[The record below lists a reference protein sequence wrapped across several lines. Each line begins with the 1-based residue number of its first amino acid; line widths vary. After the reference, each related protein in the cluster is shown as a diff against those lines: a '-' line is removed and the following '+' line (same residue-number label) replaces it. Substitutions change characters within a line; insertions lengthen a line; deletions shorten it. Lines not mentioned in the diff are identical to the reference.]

1 MSDSKAK
8 LVTANQEVVVERR
21 KVSFVIAIAIVI
33 VTVIVVVIVLVTKRQ
48 FLIVIVINCIICC
61 LRNIALVALLY
72 IVNIITRKCAC
83 LRCNM
88 AMTI

>member
-33 VTVIVVVIVLVTKRQ
+33 VTVIVVVIVLVTKMR
-48 FLIVIVINCIICC
+48 FLIVIVISCLCC
-61 LRNIALVALLY
+61 HRNIALVALLY
-72 IVNIITRKCAC
+72 IVNI
-83 LRCNM
+83 
-88 AMTI
+88 TIHCC